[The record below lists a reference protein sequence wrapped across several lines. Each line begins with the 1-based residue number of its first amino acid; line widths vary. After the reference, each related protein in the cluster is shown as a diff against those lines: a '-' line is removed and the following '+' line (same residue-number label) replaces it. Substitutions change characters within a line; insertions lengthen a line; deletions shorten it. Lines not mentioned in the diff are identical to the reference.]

1 MKKNVPI
8 LLIVVG
14 LIVSVYLSSKE
25 NAESINNLRFNNVTT
40 SIVKTK
46 YSVNLDSILYIYK
59 GIDNKDEASVFLD
72 KLEKYANALNQ
83 KYQISEN
90 RKKALA
96 FEKRNSQFMK
106 SKAGSIKKLHPE
118 WSKEDCEKLANNFI
132 WKGMHIDM
140 VKFSKGN
147 PDDVNIS
154 NQGFSSE
161 YEYIWKDE
169 GVSHFY
175 TGEES
180 LVVDYD

>member
-8 LLIVVG
+8 LLIVVV
-14 LIVSVYLSSKE
+14 LIISVYFSSKE
-25 NAESINNLRFNNVTT
+25 NAELINNLRFNNATK

-46 YSVNLDSILYIYK
+46 YNVNLDSILYAYK
-59 GIDNKDEASVFLD
+59 AIDNKEEVSAFLD
-72 KLEKYANALNQ
+72 KLEKYVNALNQ
-83 KYQISEN
+83 KYQASEN
-90 RKKALA
+90 RKKVLA
-96 FEKRNSQFMK
+96 FEKENIQFMK
-106 SKAGSIKKLHPE
+106 SKAGRIKKLHPE
-118 WSKEDCEKLANNFI
+118 WSKDDCEKLANNFI

-140 VKFSKGN
+140 VKYSKGN

-169 GVSHFY
+169 GISHFY
-175 TGEES
+175 TGKES

>member
-8 LLIVVG
+8 VLIVVG
-14 LIVSVYLSSKE
+14 LIVSVYFSSKE
-25 NAESINNLRFNNVTT
+25 NAESINNLRFNNATT

-46 YSVNLDSILYIYK
+46 YKVNLDSILHIYK
-59 GIDNKDEASVFLD
+59 AIDNKKEATVFLD
-72 KLEKYANALNQ
+72 KLEKYTNELNQ
-83 KYQISEN
+83 KYQASEN
-90 RKKALA
+90 HKKVVA
-96 FEKRNSQFMK
+96 FEKENIQFMK
-106 SKAGSIKKLHPE
+106 TKAGSIKKLHPE

-140 VKFSKGN
+140 VKYSKGD

-154 NQGFSSE
+154 NKGFSSE

-175 TGEES
+175 TGKES
-180 LVVDYD
+180 IVVDYD